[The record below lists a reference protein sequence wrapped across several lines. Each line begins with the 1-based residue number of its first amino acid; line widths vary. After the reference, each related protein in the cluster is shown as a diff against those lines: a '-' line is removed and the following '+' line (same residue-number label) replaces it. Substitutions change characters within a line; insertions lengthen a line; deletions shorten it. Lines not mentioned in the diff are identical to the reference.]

1 MSLEGERGGVG
12 GVKAAEGVV
21 WRSPGSGLCH
31 QKLVL
36 QKCCSKSPVPYLF
49 LLFPT
54 GVLSAGEH
62 NFPFQFLL
70 PGTMQTSS

>member
-1 MSLEGERGGVG
+1 MVVSG
-12 GVKAAEGVV
+12 GVKAAERVA
-21 WRSPGSGLCH
+21 WPSPGSGLSH

-36 QKCCSKSPVPYLF
+36 QKCRSKAPVPHLF

-62 NFPFQFLL
+62 NFSFQFLL
-70 PGTMQTSS
+70 PGTMQTTS